1 MNQAMKQR
9 LTGAL
14 VLGCLALI
22 FIPLLLDGEGVQP
35 AGPEPA
41 AIPPA
46 PALSEAVFREPQRPL
61 VRADQQSA
69 DSEPVGLEALD
80 EPADMADINS
90 PAVSVAAPS
99 AEESAASAAAAP
111 TEQVEATPAEQ
122 VARLPSGLPEGW
134 SVRLGVFGDKANA
147 EKLLKQLVDADYK
160 AYSRR
165 IAGTGADRTGI
176 FVGPVLSRADAN
188 QLIREL
194 SDEFQ
199 LNGLVVRFEIETPR

>member
-1 MNQAMKQR
+1 MNQAMTQR
-9 LTGAL
+9 RTGAL

-46 PALSEAVFREPQRPL
+46 PALSEAVFRERQRPL
-61 VRADQQSA
+61 GRAHQQSA
-69 DSEPVGLEALD
+69 ASEPVGLEALD

-111 TEQVEATPAEQ
+111 TEQ